1 MRNSFYSESR
11 PLRTRCIKKLRL
23 NFLASLSTAAKK
35 LRLSQAQAKK
45 LVKKLRLAAFS
56 PVSPEPWDVLQ
67 IESLFPI
74 RTYRKYGLG
83 DHKNCGACTLTR
95 EEF

>member
-45 LVKKLRLAAFS
+45 LVEKLRLRLLPYDSSFS
-56 PVSPEPWDVLQ
+56 EPQAILQ

-74 RTYRKYGLG
+74 IESL
-83 DHKNCGACTLTR
+83 
-95 EEF
+95 FSI